1 MVVERR
7 LVEIVEAVSF
17 HGGGD
22 LARLLPPDLPE
33 AFTTADL
40 ALQTGLSQRTAQ
52 QMAYCLRKVGA
63 IDGVGKVGNAVTY
76 RLAAGEA
83 YAP

>member
-1 MVVERR
+1 
-7 LVEIVEAVSF
+7 
-17 HGGGD
+17 
-22 LARLLPPDLPE
+22 LPE